1 MRQGD
6 GRKTRDLSRVNRQMH
21 KQRTEGSRLVVKVP
35 QSLKQ
40 NNYDVGVMDL
50 IMDRE
55 SPINYFSKNLLTY
68 NVT

>member
-1 MRQGD
+1 
-6 GRKTRDLSRVNRQMH
+6 MH